1 MSAAELASSREERP
15 AHVFFERVAIEDK
28 AASLREGRYV
38 ARDVDYVNV
47 TPAYSKDCYRSKA
60 ESWFKQVEADVNA
73 QRTPERWLEQWR
85 EAYRR
90 WQNGQEMPLNG
101 TPVKGWGV
109 ISPAQQEMLIRMNC
123 LTVEDLAG
131 ANDEGLRRIGM
142 GALDLRSKAQAWLQS
157 VKDHG
162 PLTMEVTEL
171 RKENANLSA
180 QVDTLTAQVNA
191 LAAQV
196 KAVPALSIVPPEDE
210 IGIGDI
216 LPEPEQSAQTV
227 AARRGRPRKE

>member
-15 AHVFFERVAIEDK
+15 AHVFFERIAVEDK

-38 ARDVDYVNV
+38 ARDIDYVNV
-47 TPAYSKDCYRSKA
+47 TPAYSKDCYRAKA
-60 ESWFKQVEADVNA
+60 ESWFTQVESDVGA
-73 QRTPERWLEQWR
+73 GRTPERWLEQWR

-101 TPVKGWGV
+101 TPIKGWGV

-131 ANDEGLRRIGM
+131 TNDEGLRRIGM
-142 GALDLRSKAQAWLQS
+142 GGIDLRSKAQAWLQS

-162 PLTMEVTEL
+162 PLTLEVTEL
-171 RKENANLSA
+171 RKANVNLEMQVATLTDQVAKLGAQVGAQGPALALVEPDSLSA
-180 QVDTLTAQVNA
+180 A
-191 LAAQV
+191 
-196 KAVPALSIVPPEDE
+196 
-210 IGIGDI
+210 DI
-216 LPEPEQSAQTV
+216 LPDPEP
-227 AARRGRPRKE
+227 AAGKRVRHRAADPE